1 MERIPTFLGTSEDEV
16 TSKDFMKVYR
26 RATINNSNLNT
37 DEAKISNFQNYLG
50 SDSPAEEWYE
60 ATGKVLTKWQDFE
73 AAFFVQFTTIEKAKK
88 TAVELER
95 ELAGLK
101 LRVEDLGKKE
111 KYGGQEVWSHVA
123 FVENAFD
130 LARRPRL
137 RKGRAHCG

>member
-37 DEAKISNFQNYLG
+37 DEAKISNLQNYLG
-50 SDSPAEEWYE
+50 SDSPAEDWYE
-60 ATGKVLTKWQDFE
+60 ATGKALNKWPDFE
-73 AAFFVQFTTIEKAKK
+73 SAFFMQFPTMEKAKK

-101 LRVEDLGKKE
+101 L
-111 KYGGQEVWSHVA
+111 
-123 FVENAFD
+123 
-130 LARRPRL
+130 
-137 RKGRAHCG
+137 